1 MYWKYAAKL
10 QENTHAKVWFQYVC
24 IATSAWMFS
33 CNLVHIFR
41 IPFRKNASG
50 GLLLE
55 RTLNLLKV
63 NFNFYELRNMFVY
76 VFNVL
81 LEVNWWEI
89 KLRKFLFQI
98 MFEKCNKLAEAV
110 AQTCSIKKVFLEI
123 LQNSQE
129 NTGAR
134 VSFLIKLQASATLL
148 KRDSDTVVFLWIL
161 QNY

>member
-1 MYWKYAAKL
+1 MIS
-10 QENTHAKVWFQYVC
+10 VWLYSNLGMDVP
-24 IATSAWMFS
+24 

-63 NFNFYELRNMFVY
+63 NFNFCELRNMFVY
-76 VFNVL
+76 VFNEI
-81 LEVNWWEI
+81 LEVNWWER

-98 MFEKCNKLAEAV
+98 MFEKCNKLTEAV

-129 NTGAR
+129 NTCAR

-148 KRDSDTVVFLWIL
+148 KRDSDTVVFLWIF
-161 QNY
+161 QNF